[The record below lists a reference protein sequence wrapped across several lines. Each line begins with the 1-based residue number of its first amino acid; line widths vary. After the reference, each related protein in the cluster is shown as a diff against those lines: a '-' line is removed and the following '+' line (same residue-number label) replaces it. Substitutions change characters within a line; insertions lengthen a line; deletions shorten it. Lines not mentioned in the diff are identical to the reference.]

1 MTMLTPGVPFKL
13 VSRPAGSRD
22 SSRPTAAAAYL
33 AIARRLLMHALK
45 ILAATAAVA
54 AVMALKVAVYL
65 PGLFHH

>member
-13 VSRPAGSRD
+13 ASHPAGSRD
-22 SSRPTAAAAYL
+22 ASRPNAAAAYL
-33 AIARRLLMHALK
+33 AIVKRLFMHALK
-45 ILAATAAVA
+45 ILAAAAAVA

>member
-13 VSRPAGSRD
+13 APQPARSRDASRPGAAVHLV
-22 SSRPTAAAAYL
+22 TAKRFS
-33 AIARRLLMHALK
+33 IHALK
-45 ILAATAAVA
+45 ILAAAAAVA